1 MLLARYQTP
10 GSEAVLYA
18 IQDAGEPRFRDREG
32 LRGLGGGGRS
42 PGVVNLTAADPR
54 VFGSLATWL
63 QQPDPVAA
71 VKAIVDGWVSSEEGP
86 PTEALRVP
94 LDRQEVW
101 AAGVTYLRS
110 KEARMEESEGGGS
123 FYDRVYAAERPE
135 LFLKATA
142 SRVVGPSESIRIRRD
157 AVWNVPEP
165 EVALVISAGG
175 RSDATQ
181 GAAHALKIVG
191 YTVGNDVSSRDIE
204 GENPLYLP
212 QAKVYRQCCALGP
225 YILLEEEERGHR
237 NFDVRL
243 TIERR
248 GEQIFGGETS
258 TSQMKRRFD
267 ELVAYLGRENLFPD
281 GAFLLTGTGI
291 VPPDSFTLQAGD
303 VVRIEVPGIGTLCNP
318 VVQGGEA

>member
-10 GSEAVLYA
+10 GSEAVLCA
-18 IQDAGEPRFRDREG
+18 IQEER
-32 LRGLGGGGRS
+32 
-42 PGVVNLTAADPR
+42 VVNLTAADPR

-71 VKAIVDGWVSSEEGP
+71 VKAIVDGRVSSDAIP

-135 LFLKATA
+135 LFLKATP

-175 RSDATQ
+175 APT
-181 GAAHALKIVG
+181 HALKIVG

-225 YILLEEEERGHR
+225 YILLEEEGRGHR

-258 TSQMKRRFD
+258 TAQMKRRFD

>member
-10 GSEAVLYA
+10 GSEAVLCA
-18 IQDAGEPRFRDREG
+18 IQEER
-32 LRGLGGGGRS
+32 
-42 PGVVNLTAADPR
+42 VVNLTAADPR
-54 VFGSLATWL
+54 VFGSLAIWL

-71 VKAIVDGWVSSEEGP
+71 VKAIVDGRVSSEEGP

-135 LFLKATA
+135 LFLKATP
-142 SRVVGPSESIRIRRD
+142 SRVVGPEESIRIRRD

-165 EVALVISAGG
+165 EVAVVISA
-175 RSDATQ
+175 
-181 GAAHALKIVG
+181 ALKIVG

-225 YILLEEEERGHR
+225 YILLAEEGRGHR

-258 TSQMKRRFD
+258 TAQMKRRFD

>member
-1 MLLARYQTP
+1 MLLGRYQPP
-10 GSEAVLYA
+10 GSEAVLCA
-18 IQDAGEPRFRDREG
+18 FQEER
-32 LRGLGGGGRS
+32 
-42 PGVVNLTAADPR
+42 VVNLTAADPH
-54 VFGSLATWL
+54 VFGSLAVWL

-71 VKAIVDGWVSSEEGP
+71 VKAVMEGQASTNDRP
-86 PTEALRVP
+86 PAAALRVP

-135 LFLKATA
+135 LFLKATP
-142 SRVVGPSESIRIRRD
+142 SRVVGPNEAIRIRRD
-157 AVWNVPEP
+157 AAWSVPEP

-175 RSDATQ
+175 RSEATQ
-181 GAAHALKIVG
+181 GAAHSLRIVG

-225 YILLEEEERGHR
+225 VILLEEERRGHR

-248 GEQIFGGETS
+248 GELIFRGETS

-267 ELVAYLGRENLFPD
+267 ELVAYLGRDNLFPD

-291 VPPDSFTLQAGD
+291 VPPDDFSLQAGD
-303 VVRIEVPGIGTLCNP
+303 VVAIDVPEIGTLSNP

>member
-10 GSEAVLYA
+10 GSEAVLCA

-71 VKAIVDGWVSSEEGP
+71 VKAIVDGWVFSGEGP
-86 PTEALRVP
+86 RTEALRVP

-135 LFLKATA
+135 LFLKATP
-142 SRVVGPSESIRIRRD
+142 SRVVGPEEPIRIRRD

-165 EVALVISAGG
+165 EVALVIS
-175 RSDATQ
+175 T
-181 GAAHALKIVG
+181 ALKIVG

-225 YILLEEEERGHR
+225 YILLEEEGRGHR

-248 GEQIFGGETS
+248 GAQIFGGETS
-258 TSQMKRRFD
+258 TAQMKRRFD

>member
-1 MLLARYQTP
+1 MLLGRYQPP
-10 GSEAVLYA
+10 GSEAVLCA
-18 IQDAGEPRFRDREG
+18 FQEER
-32 LRGLGGGGRS
+32 
-42 PGVVNLTAADPR
+42 VVNLTAADPR
-54 VFGSLATWL
+54 VFGSLAVWL
-63 QQPDPVAA
+63 QQPDPVQSALGAWRLALGEGEDVRLSQPDAWRLAPGAA
-71 VKAIVDGWVSSEEGP
+71 LAAPI
-86 PTEALRVP
+86 
-94 LDRQEVW
+94 DRQEVW

-135 LFLKATA
+135 LFLKATP
-142 SRVVGPSESIRIRRD
+142 SRVVGPNEAIRIRRD
-157 AVWNVPEP
+157 AAWSVPEP

-175 RSDATQ
+175 RSEATQ
-181 GAAHALKIVG
+181 GAAHSLRIVG

-225 YILLEEEERGHR
+225 VILLEEERRGHR

-248 GEQIFGGETS
+248 GELIFRGETS

-267 ELVAYLGRENLFPD
+267 ELVAYLGRDNLFPD

-291 VPPDSFTLQAGD
+291 VPPDDFSLQAGD
-303 VVRIEVPGIGTLCNP
+303 VVAIDVPEIGTLSNP

>member
-1 MLLARYQTP
+1 MLIGRFQASGEGPFL
-10 GSEAVLYA
+10 GA
-18 IQDAGEPRFRDREG
+18 ILEDGIID
-32 LRGLGGGGRS
+32 
-42 PGVVNLTAADPR
+42 LTAIEPS
-54 VFGSLATWL
+54 VFGSLASWL
-63 QQPDPVAA
+63 QQPDPAAA
-71 VKAIVDGWVSSEEGP
+71 VRAAVADRPSQVPRPSDP
-86 PTEALRVP
+86 PRTP

-135 LFLKATA
+135 LFLKATP
-142 SRVVGPSESIRIRRD
+142 SRVVGPDEPIRIRRD
-157 AVWNVPEP
+157 ATWNVPEP
-165 EVALVISAGG
+165 EVALVISA
-175 RSDATQ
+175 SLQ
-181 GAAHALKIVG
+181 IVG

-225 YILLEEEERGHR
+225 VILLEEEGRGHR

-243 TIERR
+243 AIERS
-248 GEQIFGGETS
+248 GAPIFRGETS

-267 ELVAYLGRENLFPD
+267 ELVEYLGRDNLFPE

-291 VPPDSFTLQAGD
+291 VPPDDFTLQAGD
-303 VVRIEVPGIGTLCNP
+303 VVAIDVPGIGVLRNP
-318 VVQGGEA
+318 VVQGGGA